1 MTGKGVRTLL
11 LEKGPDPFSKK
22 RKLNSLFIRV
32 ALPFIAGYF
41 VSYVYRMVNAVLAP
55 MLVAEFDLS
64 AGGLGLLSSMYFFS
78 FALCQLPV
86 GVAMDRFGPRRVNA
100 ALLLVAAAGGAW
112 FAHAESAAAAIAAR
126 ALIGVGVSACL
137 MASLTAFVLWYPAER
152 ISTMNAV
159 AFSAG
164 AVGAMTATVP
174 LEFLLRVWPWRDTFM
189 LIVAATVAVSL
200 VLWLWVPERSAQPK
214 GETLQG
220 ITAGLVQLLKDPVF
234 LRLAVCLGASQF
246 AAVALQTLWIAT
258 WLRDVAGYSPAGVA
272 RGLLAVNVSMI
283 VGYLAFGRAADALQ
297 RQGRSAAP
305 LLFGGIGASSV
316 SLALLALGS
325 PLAMFLWCLFV
336 GTGTSVVLAYSIL
349 SRRYPKAMA
358 GRANTAV
365 NVFGFVGMFT
375 GQWGIGLV
383 LDLWPPSASG
393 YAAEAYPWALGMTWA
408 VQLAGLAWLWS
419 GRALLARR
427 ATSAA

>member
-1 MTGKGVRTLL
+1 
-11 LEKGPDPFSKK
+11 
-22 RKLNSLFIRV
+22 
-32 ALPFIAGYF
+32 
-41 VSYVYRMVNAVLAP
+41 MVNAVLAP
-55 MLVAEFDLS
+55 TLVAEFGLS

-174 LEFLLRVWPWRDTFM
+174 LELLLRVWPWRDTFM
-189 LIVAATVAVSL
+189 LIVAATVVVSL
-200 VLWLWVPERSAQPK
+200 VLWLWVPERNVQSK
-214 GETLQG
+214 GETLSG
-220 ITAGLVQLLKDPVF
+220 IIDGLLQLLKDPAF
-234 LRLAVCLGASQF
+234 RRLAVCLGASQF

-283 VGYLAFGRAADALQ
+283 VGYLAFGRAADSLQ
-297 RQGRSAAP
+297 RQGRSALP
-305 LLFGGIGASSV
+305 LLFGGVALSSL
-316 SLALLALGS
+316 SLALLVLGMN
-325 PLAMFLWCLFV
+325 LLFLWLVFV
-336 GTGTSVVLAYSIL
+336 GAATSVVLAYSIL

-358 GRANTAV
+358 GRANTAI

-383 LDLWPPSASG
+383 LDLWPTSASG

-408 VQLAGLAWLWS
+408 VQLTGLAWLWS
-419 GRALLARR
+419 GRALLGGR